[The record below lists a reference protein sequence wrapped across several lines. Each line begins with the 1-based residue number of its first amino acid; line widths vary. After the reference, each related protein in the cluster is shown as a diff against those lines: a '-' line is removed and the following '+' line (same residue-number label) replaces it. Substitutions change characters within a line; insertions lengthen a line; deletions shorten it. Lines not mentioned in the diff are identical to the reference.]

1 MNYIITYDIASNKI
15 RKKIAE
21 ILSEYGIRIQYSVF
35 ECKLTNRENDELKK
49 ELEELDI
56 SKNDSV
62 ILFPICKNC
71 YEKKVIIGK
80 PYNILNIQFVDI

>member
-35 ECKLTNRENDELKK
+35 ECKLTNREKDELK
-49 ELEELDI
+49 
-56 SKNDSV
+56 
-62 ILFPICKNC
+62 
-71 YEKKVIIGK
+71 
-80 PYNILNIQFVDI
+80 